1 MQQRTVAASLSHPRS
16 TTEPNVDSAP
26 RSATVGQ
33 TGLVEVQVDEEI
45 AMSTQSRVEFRS
57 LDGLRLVGDVVVPD
71 VGPQVGVLLVH
82 GRGVTRHESGFFDRI
97 ADGLAAN
104 GFASLRFDL
113 RGHGE
118 SEGTQEDVTLAGLLN
133 DIRAGFE
140 VLRAETGTARTSLV
154 GQSFAG
160 GICAYYAAKRQAEVE
175 RLVMLCPRI
184 DYKSRTID
192 GRPCWVDDHLDD
204 EHADLLSSTG
214 FLQYSTSFRHGRA
227 FLNEVFWLQP
237 HTALGDVVAPTL
249 LIHGDADT
257 QVPIGPSYDAIKELN
272 ERSELMVVKGAG
284 HGFAVA
290 GDKAYQQPQ
299 TLAWQAD
306 VIQRINDW
314 VCTGH

>member
-1 MQQRTVAASLSHPRS
+1 
-16 TTEPNVDSAP
+16 
-26 RSATVGQ
+26 
-33 TGLVEVQVDEEI
+33 
-45 AMSTQSRVEFRS
+45 MSTQSRVEFRS

-71 VGPQVGVLLVH
+71 VTPQAGVLLVH

-97 ADGLAAN
+97 ADGLAAA
-104 GFASLRFDL
+104 GLASLRFDL

-118 SEGTQEDVTLAGLLN
+118 SEGTQEEVTLAGLMN
-133 DIRAGFE
+133 DIRAGFGT
-140 VLRAETGTARTSLV
+140 LRAQSGVATTSLI

-160 GICAYYAAKRQAEVE
+160 GICAYYAAKRPAEVE

-192 GRPCWVDDHLDD
+192 GRPYWVDDHLDD
-204 EHADLLSSTG
+204 EHADLLTSTG
-214 FLQYSTSFRHGRA
+214 YLQYSPSFRHGRA

-257 QVPIGPSYDAIKELN
+257 QVPIGLSFAAIKELN
-272 ERSELMVVKGAG
+272 DQSQLMVVQGAG

-290 GDKAYQQPQ
+290 GDKAYQEPQ
-299 TLAWQAD
+299 TRAWQAD
-306 VIQRINDW
+306 VIERIADW
-314 VCTGH
+314 IYAGH

>member
-1 MQQRTVAASLSHPRS
+1 
-16 TTEPNVDSAP
+16 
-26 RSATVGQ
+26 
-33 TGLVEVQVDEEI
+33 
-45 AMSTQSRVEFRS
+45 MSTQSRVEFRS
-57 LDGLRLVGDVVVPD
+57 LDGLRLVGDILVPD
-71 VGPQVGVLLVH
+71 VAPEVGVLLVH

-97 ADGLAAN
+97 AEALAAA

-140 VLRAETGTARTSLV
+140 VLRAETGVALTSLV

-160 GICAYYAAKRQAEVE
+160 GICAYYSAERPAEVE

-184 DYKSRTID
+184 DYKARTID
-192 GRPCWVDDHLDD
+192 GRPYWVADHLDD
-204 EHADLLSSTG
+204 EHAHLLTRDG

-249 LIHGDADT
+249 LVHGDADT

-272 ERSELMVVKGAG
+272 EQSRLMVVAGAG

-299 TLAWQAD
+299 TLAWQAE
-306 VIQRINDW
+306 VIQGISGW
-314 VCTGH
+314 ISTGR

>member
-1 MQQRTVAASLSHPRS
+1 MGHTVDVS
-16 TTEPNVDSAP
+16 TPSDLENVMPTE
-26 RSATVGQ
+26 
-33 TGLVEVQVDEEI
+33 
-45 AMSTQSRVEFRS
+45 SRVEFRS
-57 LDGLRLVGDVVVPD
+57 LDGLRLVGDVVMPD
-71 VGPQVGVLLVH
+71 TTPEVGVLLVH

-97 ADGLAAN
+97 AEGLAAA
-104 GFASLRFDL
+104 GLASLRFDL

-133 DIRAGFE
+133 DVRAGFE
-140 VLRAETGTARTSLV
+140 VLRAETGVATTSLV

-160 GICAYYAAKRQAEVE
+160 GVCAYYAAKRPAEVQ

-184 DYKSRTID
+184 DYKARTID
-192 GRPCWVDDHLDD
+192 DRPYWVDDHLDD
-204 EHADLLSSTG
+204 EHADLLTQDG

-237 HTALGDVVAPTL
+237 HTALVDVAAPTL
-249 LIHGDADT
+249 LVHGDADT

-272 ERSELMVVKGAG
+272 EQSRLMVVEGVG

-299 TLAWQAD
+299 TLAWQAE
-306 VIQRINDW
+306 VIEAITNW
-314 VCTGH
+314 VSPGH